1 MINVYL
7 HFFSL
12 AKALWSCSR
21 CNKEWRRCLLS
32 GFIIV

>member
-1 MINVYL
+1 MCIYI
-7 HFFSL
+7 SL
-12 AKALWSCSR
+12 VWKALWSCSR